1 MTELPKIE
9 LWCHEGRSDK
19 IYCVT
24 VEESGGGYV
33 VNFAYGRRGAALNT
47 GTKTSAPVSHAEA
60 VAIYLKLVESKI
72 AKGYEA
78 VGGSALAGADAGGSV
93 GTVPTVATVG
103 TVLAES
109 ARIDTGLRPQLL
121 NPIGEAEAEAY
132 LSSPRWCV
140 QEKYD
145 GRRTLV
151 RRTPEGGIVAANRK
165 GQRIALSRAVESALG
180 ELPGAFVLDGELVG
194 ETYHVFD
201 LLENADGDWRDMP
214 YAARLVALQRLVGGQ
229 GGQGGNVLAAPTA
242 LGEANKRALYRHL
255 KQADKEGAVFK
266 DLEAPWTAGRPSSG
280 GSQLKCKFWASCSCV
295 VTGVNAQ
302 RSVEVS
308 LSGRP
313 VGNVTIPPN
322 FNLPSVGR
330 VVEIRYLYVAGEN
343 GSLYQPVYLGER
355 DEIDADDCTLER
367 QHLKYKPAA

>member
-1 MTELPKIE
+1 MPNELPNIE
-9 LWCHEGRSDK
+9 LWCHEGSSDK
-19 IYCVT
+19 IYRVA
-24 VEESGGGYV
+24 VAESGGGHV

-47 GTKTSAPVSHAEA
+47 GTKTSSPVSYAEA
-60 VAIYLKLVESKI
+60 VAIYMKLVESKI

-78 VGGSALAGADAGGSV
+78 VADADADADGGGGV
-93 GTVPTVATVG
+93 ETVVAE
-103 TVLAES
+103 AD
-109 ARIDTGLRPQLL
+109 RIDTGLRPQLL
-121 NPIGEAEAEAY
+121 NPIGEEEAEAY
-132 LSSPRWCV
+132 LSSARWCV

-145 GRRTLV
+145 GKRMLV
-151 RRTPEGGIVAANRK
+151 RKTADGKIVAANRK
-165 GQRIALSRAVESALG
+165 GQRIGLSCQVESQLAD
-180 ELPGAFVLDGELVG
+180 LPGAFVLDGERVG
-194 ETYHVFD
+194 EVYHVFD

-229 GGQGGNVLAAPTA
+229 GGMGGNVLAAPTA
-242 LGEANKRALYRHL
+242 LGEANKRSLFRHL

-266 DLEAPWTAGRPSSG
+266 DLHAPWTAGRPSSG

-322 FNLPSVGR
+322 FNLPSIGQ

>member
-1 MTELPKIE
+1 MPNELPNIE

-214 YAARLVALQRLVGGQ
+214 YSARLIALQRLVGGL
-229 GGQGGNVLAAPTA
+229 GGNVLAAPTA
-242 LGEANKRALYRHL
+242 LGEANKRSLYRHL

>member
-19 IYCVT
+19 IH
-24 VEESGGGYV
+24 E
-33 VNFAYGRRGAALNT
+33 
-47 GTKTSAPVSHAEA
+47 
-60 VAIYLKLVESKI
+60 
-72 AKGYEA
+72 
-78 VGGSALAGADAGGSV
+78 
-93 GTVPTVATVG
+93 
-103 TVLAES
+103 
-109 ARIDTGLRPQLL
+109 
-121 NPIGEAEAEAY
+121 
-132 LSSPRWCV
+132 
-140 QEKYD
+140 
-145 GRRTLV
+145 
-151 RRTPEGGIVAANRK
+151 
-165 GQRIALSRAVESALG
+165 
-180 ELPGAFVLDGELVG
+180 
-194 ETYHVFD
+194 
-201 LLENADGDWRDMP
+201 
-214 YAARLVALQRLVGGQ
+214 
-229 GGQGGNVLAAPTA
+229 
-242 LGEANKRALYRHL
+242 
-255 KQADKEGAVFK
+255 
-266 DLEAPWTAGRPSSG
+266 
-280 GSQLKCKFWASCSCV
+280 CSCV

>member
-78 VGGSALAGADAGGSV
+78 VGGSVLARADAGGTV
-93 GTVPTVATVG
+93 ATVPTVATVG

-132 LSSPRWCV
+132 LSTPRWCV

-201 LLENADGDWRDMP
+201 LLACADARVQLDGHTATVSVYLPRDGVACIALLPQKLEVRRAGGALSVRVTGAPDGDL
-214 YAARLVALQRLVGGQ
+214 RLVVS
-229 GGQGGNVLAAPTA
+229 
-242 LGEANKRALYRHL
+242 
-255 KQADKEGAVFK
+255 D
-266 DLEAPWTAGRPSSG
+266 
-280 GSQLKCKFWASCSCV
+280 
-295 VTGVNAQ
+295 VTGH
-302 RSVEVS
+302 EL
-308 LSGRP
+308 LSQPAGGGEHRIQLSEIEAGKTPACVKLLRNGQLVDAVGIGR
-313 VGNVTIPPN
+313 
-322 FNLPSVGR
+322 
-330 VVEIRYLYVAGEN
+330 
-343 GSLYQPVYLGER
+343 
-355 DEIDADDCTLER
+355 
-367 QHLKYKPAA
+367 